1 MSLGILTSSW
11 LILLKMIATMWRMGH
26 HWLDAQTFRKETSSG
41 NSKVNNFQIDFPSF
55 TIQPASTSTQWPIS
69 ILLLCLQ
76 IHPRQDLKLGR
87 NLIRLGGHSY
97 WLDAPLEEE
106 GNNQYITLNQ
116 SIHQSINET
125 VYFIYQSSLCSVHLR
140 NANWFSLLPKVDQ
153 VFKVHTS
160 FRNSS
165 HQI

>member
-1 MSLGILTSSW
+1 
-11 LILLKMIATMWRMGH
+11 MIATMWRMGH

-76 IHPRQDLKLGR
+76 NHQDLKLAAVRSVTDPRSTFGR

-106 GNNQYITLNQ
+106 ASNQYITLNQ